1 MLTCPVCEHAQQGGD
16 ECEVCGKRLAVTGGV
31 GWQVEPIPGLEP
43 TLAGPVEVGGER
55 VEGLEP
61 TRFEAAPEQALEAG
75 GDWMEQTAA
84 APVAAV
90 ATEVPPGLEG
100 HLAAHVP
107 DGGPDL
113 LAPTV
118 CRYCRT
124 TAAPGDRFCGR
135 CGMRIPLFD
144 ARQVA
149 AEILGARCRDCGG
162 DTAGGRCRR
171 CGARQPSEA

>member
-1 MLTCPVCEHAQQGGD
+1 MAICPVCEHAQQGGD
-16 ECEVCGKRLAVTGGV
+16 ECEVCGKRLVTTGGAA
-31 GWQVEPIPGLEP
+31 WQVEPVPGLEP
-43 TLAGPVEVGGER
+43 TLAGPVEVAAER

-61 TRFEAAPEQALEAG
+61 TRFDAALEQPAETSG
-75 GDWMEQTAA
+75 AWMEQTAA

-90 ATEVPPGLEG
+90 DTEVPPGLEG
-100 HLAAHVP
+100 HLAAPIP

-124 TAAPGDRFCGR
+124 TAAPGDRFCVR

-149 AEILGARCRDCGG
+149 AEILGSRCRECGAEGAGARCS
-162 DTAGGRCRR
+162 R
-171 CGARQPSEA
+171 CGARRVSGS

>member
-16 ECEVCGKRLAVTGGV
+16 ECEVCGKRLVTGG
-31 GWQVEPIPGLEP
+31 GAAWQVEPVPGLEP
-43 TLAGPVEVGGER
+43 TLAGPVQIAAER

-61 TRFEAAPEQALEAG
+61 TRFEVALEPAAEATG
-75 GDWMEQTAA
+75 EWMERTAA
-84 APVAAV
+84 EAVAAV

-100 HLAAHVP
+100 HLAAP
-107 DGGPDL
+107 IPEGGPDR

-124 TAAPGDRFCGR
+124 TAAPGDRFCTR

-149 AEILGARCRDCGG
+149 AEVLGGRCRECGAEG
-162 DTAGGRCRR
+162 VGARCRR
-171 CGARQPSEA
+171 CGSRRVSGA